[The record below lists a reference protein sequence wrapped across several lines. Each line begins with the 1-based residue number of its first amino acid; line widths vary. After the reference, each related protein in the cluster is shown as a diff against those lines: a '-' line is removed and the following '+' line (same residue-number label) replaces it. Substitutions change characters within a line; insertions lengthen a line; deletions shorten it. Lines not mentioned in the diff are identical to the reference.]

1 MSLLA
6 QAAAISQALSVL
18 AAPASPGLDF
28 ATVVRE
34 ERQVSPGVSVIS
46 VRVPETPCEVR
57 MAKFDLAANPKLKL
71 RFVLGTEGK
80 ATRLTP
86 EELAKKAARESGG
99 KPVAA
104 LNGDFFLYEKGAKDG
119 KPAEPARPFGITLVD
134 GKLAEIGC
142 WGPTGYEIVGRRADG
157 TLGFGKLTS
166 KTGEDG
172 SFRAFMDGAEV
183 VDAIRVWNRPLQN
196 GRVVGSKEHVCYPD
210 DEQKNY
216 PRSLVGLGTNL
227 VVFLVADARQ
237 YGWSLGMPSYHAAE
251 ILRREGCTDAGQ
263 FDGGGSTALWVEGKY
278 LNRPSDGK
286 PRAVANGLAIT
297 R

>member
-6 QAAAISQALSVL
+6 QVAALSQALSAL
-18 AAPASPGLDF
+18 AAPTSPGLDF

-34 ERQVSPGVSVIS
+34 ERQVSPGVTVVSMRI
-46 VRVPETPCEVR
+46 PETPCEVR
-57 MAKFDLAANPKLKL
+57 MAKFDLAADPKLKL
-71 RFVLGTEGK
+71 RFVLGKEGR

-86 EELAKKAARESGG
+86 EALAKKAARESGG

-134 GKLAEIGC
+134 GRLEEIGC
-142 WGPTGYEIVGRRADG
+142 WGPSGYEIVGRRADG
-157 TLGFGKLTS
+157 SLGFGKLSS
-166 KTGEDG
+166 KGKGAE
-172 SFRAFMDGAEV
+172 FRAFMDGAEL

-237 YGWSLGMPSYHAAE
+237 FGWSLGMPSTHAAE

-263 FDGGGSTALWVEGKY
+263 FDGGGSTALWVEGEY

-286 PRAVANGLAIT
+286 PRAVANGLVIT

>member
-1 MSLLA
+1 M
-6 QAAAISQALSVL
+6 
-18 AAPASPGLDF
+18 
-28 ATVVRE
+28 RE
-34 ERQVSPGVSVIS
+34 ERQVSPGVTVVSMRI
-46 VRVPETPCEVR
+46 PETPCEVR
-57 MAKFDLAANPKLKL
+57 MAKFDLAADPKLKL
-71 RFVLGTEGK
+71 RFVLGKEGR

-86 EELAKKAARESGG
+86 EALAKKAARESGG

-119 KPAEPARPFGITLVD
+119 KPAEPARPFGITL
-134 GKLAEIGC
+134 
-142 WGPTGYEIVGRRADG
+142 GYEIVGRRADG
-157 TLGFGKLTS
+157 TLGFGKLSS
-166 KTGEDG
+166 KGKGAE
-172 SFRAFMDGAEV
+172 FRAFMDGAEL

-196 GRVVGSKEHVCYPD
+196 GRVVGSKEHVCYPN

-237 YGWSLGMPSYHAAE
+237 FGWSLGMPSTHAAE
-251 ILRREGCTDAGQ
+251 ILEGCTDAGQ
-263 FDGGGSTALWVEGKY
+263 FDGGGSTALWVEGEY

-286 PRAVANGLAIT
+286 PRAVANGLVIT